1 MPSDALIPADNLQH
15 NVLVP
20 QIRDPQVSLIALAEH
35 YFRTQ
40 VAGQAEGTVDAKQ
53 RDLACFFNF
62 YMKLYGHD
70 DRRGWFKS
78 VTEAFLKELARGH
91 APRPSKRGE
100 AKPQRLSQSTI
111 ARTYATVR
119 HFARWI
125 HKHVAAFPLGCPTD
139 GVKTPEEEAPKWKG
153 LSRTD
158 QLRLLN
164 AAQTLRVRQGR
175 GTDQGLRDHALI
187 AALLGTGLR
196 VSELLAIDVAQYDT
210 RGFVNVL
217 RKGGHV
223 QRFIPIQKQHREV
236 LDEWLEERG
245 TAPGPIFRTRSGKR
259 LDRTQAFLILKRV
272 AQQANAHLPPAQ
284 HHRGLAPCAAAYAFA
299 QSGQR
304 EGVHYATELSGR
316 RSDRYIWRYV
326 RPDELSLAEAIDEFD

>member
-1 MPSDALIPADNLQH
+1 MSEDALIPVNNLQH
-15 NVLVP
+15 KVVAP
-20 QIRDPQVSLIALAEH
+20 VARDPNTSLMALAER

-53 RDLACFFNF
+53 RDLTCLLNF
-62 YMKLYGHD
+62 YVKLYGHD
-70 DRRGWFKS
+70 DRREGFKS
-78 VTEAFLKELARGH
+78 VTEAFLKALARGQV
-91 APRPSKRGE
+91 PRPSKRGE
-100 AKPQRLSQSTI
+100 TKPQRLSQSTI
-111 ARTYATVR
+111 ARSYATVR

-125 HKHVAAFPLGCPTD
+125 HKHAAAFPLGCPTD
-139 GVKTPEEEAPKWKG
+139 GVKAPEEEEPKWKG

-187 AALLGTGLR
+187 AALLGTDLR
-196 VSELLAIDVAQYDT
+196 ISELLAIDVAPYHQ

-223 QRFIPIQKQHREV
+223 QKFLPIQKQHREV
-236 LDEWLEERG
+236 LDQWLEQRG
-245 TAPGPIFRTRSGKR
+245 TQAGPIFLTRSGKR
-259 LDRTQAFLILKRV
+259 LDRTEAFLILKRV
-272 AQQANAHLPPAQ
+272 ARQANAHLPPDQ
-284 HHRGLAPCAAAYAFA
+284 HLDVSPHVLRHTLLRNVAN
-299 QSGQR
+299 
-304 EGVHYATELSGR
+304 EKGVHYAMEISGH

-326 RPDELSLAEAIDEFD
+326 RPDAQSLAEAIDELD